1 MTEVSRTL
9 SEIRATATKAV
20 RGYGCDWGMAEEAG
34 FAVRVLESHDLPG
47 VRVVA
52 QLLAEARDCTTCRHG
67 LTICGLAAMTALSD
81 RLPSVEDGV
90 PVGPV
95 DSPLLLA
102 APLITYAQAHGLTY
116 RLAWDTG
123 AVVCGPSGVVAE
135 GTLDAPIAASITLEQ
150 LQDDLTQSRGPTW
163 RSRSVAAQDWE
174 HLEALAARTLVPET
188 ETSRALGAG
197 ANG

>member
-9 SEIRATATKAV
+9 SEIRAMATKAV
-20 RGYGCDWGMAEEAG
+20 RGFGCDWGMAEEAG
-34 FAVRVLESHDLPG
+34 FAVRVLESHGLPG
-47 VRVVA
+47 VRV
-52 QLLAEARDCTTCRHG
+52 LARSLADARDCMACRHG
-67 LTICGLAAMTALSD
+67 APICGLAAMTALSD

-102 APLITYAQAHGLTY
+102 APLIMYAQAHGLTY

-135 GTLDAPIAASITLEQ
+135 GTLDAPKTAWIALETLEHAS
-150 LQDDLTQSRGPTW
+150 DQSRGPSW
-163 RSRSVAAQDWE
+163 QSRLIAARDWDY
-174 HLEALAARTLVPET
+174 LEVLAARTLVPET
-188 ETSRALGAG
+188 EASRALGAG
-197 ANG
+197 ASG